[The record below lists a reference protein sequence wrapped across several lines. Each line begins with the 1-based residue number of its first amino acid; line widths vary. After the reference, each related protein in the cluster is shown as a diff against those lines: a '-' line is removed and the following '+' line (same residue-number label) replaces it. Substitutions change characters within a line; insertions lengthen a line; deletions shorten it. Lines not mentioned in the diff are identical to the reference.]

1 MSIAPAALEVGS
13 TIEPLTF
20 PPITR
25 TVLAVYC
32 GASGDHNPVHVDI
45 DAARGA
51 GYADVFAHG
60 MLSMAYLGR
69 LLTNTFEQFKL
80 VSFGVRFTSITQV
93 NDVVTCTGR
102 VVKRVRGRPHARHAL
117 SRGEDE
123 PRRHHASRRGRR
135 GPLRATRSLTV
146 RSGLPRPIPVKGQS
160 QEQHRHTLE
169 RLPRRCDEGVDEQRG
184 RRQQE

>member
-1 MSIAPAALEVGS
+1 MSTAPAALEVGLS
-13 TIEPLTF
+13 IEPLTF

-80 VSFGVRFTSITQV
+80 VSFGVRFTSITLV

-102 VVKRVRGRPHARHAL
+102 VVKKERVGDRTLVTLHIEARTNRGTTTLAGEAVADL
-117 SRGEDE
+117 SAQM
-123 PRRHHASRRGRR
+123 PSAN
-135 GPLRATRSLTV
+135 
-146 RSGLPRPIPVKGQS
+146 
-160 QEQHRHTLE
+160 
-169 RLPRRCDEGVDEQRG
+169 
-184 RRQQE
+184 

>member
-102 VVKRVRGRPHARHAL
+102 VVKKECVDDRTLVTLYLEAKTNRGAITLAGEAVVDL
-117 SRGEDE
+117 SAQLG
-123 PRRHHASRRGRR
+123 A
-135 GPLRATRSLTV
+135 
-146 RSGLPRPIPVKGQS
+146 
-160 QEQHRHTLE
+160 
-169 RLPRRCDEGVDEQRG
+169 
-184 RRQQE
+184 